1 MKLYAIKGKNRK
13 ITKVNLMKALYK
25 QRGFNSVF
33 LICSPRKVQEFLLS
47 YHLLLTPWGM
57 VSLGIFK
64 NDLGLHSPL
73 PMLMGLGW
81 QPGLRTA
88 HTEIQKESEASVS
101 CGWSTNAS
109 DQTS

>member
-1 MKLYAIKGKNRK
+1 MKLYAIKGK
-13 ITKVNLMKALYK
+13 ITKVNLMKALYSK
-25 QRGFNSVF
+25 QRSFNSVF

-73 PMLMGLGW
+73 PILMGLGW

-88 HTEIQKESEASVS
+88 GQEEGDKRTRK
-101 CGWSTNAS
+101 
-109 DQTS
+109 

>member
-88 HTEIQKESEASVS
+88 GQEERDERIGK
-101 CGWSTNAS
+101 
-109 DQTS
+109 